1 MEETESEQSQ
11 DCGQKLGALGEDKK
25 DDKYRDHDHYRHD
38 PVTPAF
44 VQETEK
50 VLCCQTA
57 PAPGSPP
64 ISSD

>member
-44 VQETEK
+44 V
-50 VLCCQTA
+50 
-57 PAPGSPP
+57 
-64 ISSD
+64 